1 MKWCIYYISAL
12 RKLNLRKLLRI
23 VGKFHIFVFCLTSS
37 VDGLIVHDLIEG
49 ILKTAYNV
57 YCKCYLVTKV
67 QCVLT
72 FRIR

>member
-37 VDGLIVHDLIEG
+37 VDGLIAHDLIEG
-49 ILKTAYNV
+49 ILTNKRLHIMCIVSVTLLQ
-57 YCKCYLVTKV
+57 KCNL
-67 QCVLT
+67 
-72 FRIR
+72 F